1 MLYLKVPQPGSGRRR
16 GGGNES
22 DYEEIG
28 PPISRISQRAS
39 PSANGSYPASTTG
52 EPNNNFKNEMNSNST
67 CDLCG
72 TATAIVRCRQC
83 TDQVFCLACDDM
95 YHRHP
100 KRSVHQRKVSQTSP
114 FFSIVA
120 KYFFKCMIYFSFFY
134 TLSFDKSFYRRLMNK
149 YLLLVHLFHQKQI
162 NQDQSHL
169 HGKVLEKVRFQI
181 HRSVERHQVKVRFAP
196 MGQMV

>member
-1 MLYLKVPQPGSGRRR
+1 
-16 GGGNES
+16 
-22 DYEEIG
+22 
-28 PPISRISQRAS
+28 
-39 PSANGSYPASTTG
+39 
-52 EPNNNFKNEMNSNST
+52 MNSNST

-100 KRSVHQRKVSQTSP
+100 KRSVHQRKVSQTSTFSLLQQNI
-114 FFSIVA
+114 FF
-120 KYFFKCMIYFSFFY
+120 IYNSFLCHLHPIFHN
-134 TLSFDKSFYRRLMNK
+134 LFERRLMNK

-181 HRSVERHQVKVRFAP
+181 HRSVERHQVKVRFVP